1 MLAEMKELWRF
12 RELLLS
18 LVERELRIRYKNSV
32 LGFLWSL
39 LNPLMTALVMTL
51 VFKYFLGQS
60 VGSYVLYV
68 LAAYL
73 PYIFVQFALMDSSQS
88 VLTSLQIVRKVY
100 FPREVLPMA
109 QVFANFIHFCLA
121 MVVFFAIATV
131 VWLRTL
137 SGDAPA
143 QFPIQATAI
152 LLPVLMVINLMLAMG
167 LGFIVS
173 ALNTFYED
181 VKYMLGAV
189 LYVGFFLC
197 PVMYF
202 SENVA
207 AFAERH
213 GSLGRLV
220 YTVYHLNPMATL
232 CTAYKKVLLN
242 TVPIPAKDPDDPAKM
257 ITIEGMPLDWTY
269 VGIAALVS
277 FLILILGYSIF
288 NRMKWRFVERP

>member
-1 MLAEMKELWRF
+1 MVDELRELWRF

-32 LGFLWSL
+32 LGFFWSL
-39 LNPLMTALVMTL
+39 LNPLLTALVMTL

-73 PYIFVQFALMDSSQS
+73 PYIFVQFALMDSAQS
-88 VLTSLQIVRKVY
+88 VLTSLPIVRKVY

-109 QVFANFIHFCLA
+109 QVIANFIHFCLA
-121 MVVFFAIATV
+121 MVVFFLIAV
-131 VWLRTL
+131 AVWVKSMFGT
-137 SGDAPA
+137 APVH
-143 QFPIQATAI
+143 FPIQPTVV
-152 LLPVLMVINLMLAMG
+152 LLPVLMVINLMAAMG
-167 LGFIVS
+167 IGFIVS

-181 VKYMLGAV
+181 VKYMLGAI

-202 SENVA
+202 SENVL
-207 AFAERH
+207 AFAQRH
-213 GSLGRLV
+213 GALGQAV

-232 CTAYKKVLLN
+232 CTAYKKVLLA
-242 TVPIPAKDPDDPAKM
+242 TVPIPARDPDDPSKM
-257 ITIEGMPLDWTY
+257 ITIPGMALDWRF
-269 VGIAALVS
+269 VAIAGVSS
-277 FLILILGYSIF
+277 FLILVIGYSVF
-288 NRMKWRFVERP
+288 NRVKWKFVERP